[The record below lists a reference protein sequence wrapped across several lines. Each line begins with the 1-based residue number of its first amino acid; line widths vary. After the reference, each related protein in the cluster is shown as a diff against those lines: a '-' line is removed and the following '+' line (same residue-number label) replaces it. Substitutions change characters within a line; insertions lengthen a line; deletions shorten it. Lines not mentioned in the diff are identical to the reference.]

1 MYRLSRMKKGFTQK
15 QAAQLLAI
23 SKSYLCMI
31 EKLQVKP
38 TQEIIIKMRKLYEDN
53 SLKV

>member
-1 MYRLSRMKKGFTQK
+1 MYRLSRMKKGLTQK
-15 QAAQLLAI
+15 QAAELLVI
-23 SKSYLCMI
+23 SRAYLCMI

-53 SLKV
+53 SLTV